1 MNSDLIAF
9 MALAGGIAAIV
20 SLVFAAATQR
30 SSGTT
35 KVLGIFISVSFLAS
49 AIFVL
54 IIATLLATMQFG
66 VFASII
72 VYVAFTAIIS
82 IITAAVVIYRLFPD
96 EKPTAV
102 IEKSTSST
110 DKNVKND
117 GTEATDKQ
125 APPI

>member
-1 MNSDLIAF
+1 M
-9 MALAGGIAAIV
+9 
-20 SLVFAAATQR
+20 
-30 SSGTT
+30 
-35 KVLGIFISVSFLAS
+35 
-49 AIFVL
+49 
-54 IIATLLATMQFG
+54 
-66 VFASII
+66 
-72 VYVAFTAIIS
+72 AFTAIIS